1 MESISLR
8 LTMKLKEPHFVQLKT
23 NSKILTFDFL
33 LTRFLTGWLLW
44 RHENIT
50 TVLIRSN
57 QKWLVWMLSRQSDR
71 TQAKIDLW
79 HYLNEVSKTP
89 NWDNYLTTDFGCIMQ
104 FHANLE
110 PVPSYNYPKK
120 PWLRNFKGLF
130 IHKYQPCVWYIIQ
143 LALNYH
149 MVNSICTC
157 IHVFE
162 GWIKFWRHTEPLISN
177 CN

>member
-1 MESISLR
+1 MSTVLFIR
-8 LTMKLKEPHFVQLKT
+8 LIKT
-23 NSKILTFDFL
+23 SRYEDDEIKGAPLCSTKIEMIYIQKIFDFL
-33 LTRFLTGWLLW
+33 LTRFQTGWLLW

-110 PVPSYNYPKK
+110 PVPSYNYPQET
-120 PWLRNFKGLF
+120 LTMEF
-130 IHKYQPCVWYIIQ
+130 
-143 LALNYH
+143 
-149 MVNSICTC
+149 
-157 IHVFE
+157 
-162 GWIKFWRHTEPLISN
+162 
-177 CN
+177 